1 MGEVLPAFVCDA
13 LGIAIYGMFLAIIIP
28 QARDDIR
35 CMKVII
41 IAAVFA
47 CCFRY
52 IPFLKGISSGFVII
66 ICAVLASVIGAVLY
80 PVEEE

>member
-1 MGEVLPAFVCDA
+1 MVVFIISFFYYSVSLLET
-13 LGIAIYGMFLAIIIP
+13 IFLAIIIP